1 MFYYYDDNK
10 FKKIID
16 KFILSSANNKQLSC
30 DIRNIDQQAAKLGIF
45 FYQMMFLVISKW
57 FNWEYEKEIVN

>member
-1 MFYYYDDNK
+1 
-10 FKKIID
+10 
-16 KFILSSANNKQLSC
+16 
-30 DIRNIDQQAAKLGIF
+30 LGIF